1 MKLLGI
7 HLSPF
12 VRKVAVVLTI
22 KGVDYQQEPTMPG
35 SADAEF
41 AALSPLRKIPVLVD
55 GDFSL
60 ADSSV
65 ICEYLEE
72 KYPDPS
78 VLPSGL
84 EQRAQARF
92 LEEFGDSKL
101 VETASVIF
109 LENFINPVL
118 YGKEADAERVAKV
131 ENELLPPYLDYL
143 ESRVPPE
150 GYLFGSF
157 CTADIAIVSP
167 IFNAAYGGYAV
178 DASRWPRYAAFVD
191 RVAEHPAV
199 MKVRDL
205 EKQAVAQLQ
214 SNA

>member
-22 KGVDYQQEPTMPG
+22 KGIDYEQEPTMPG
-35 SADAEF
+35 SADAGF
-41 AALSPLRKIPVLVD
+41 VALSPLRKIPVLVD

-72 KYPDPS
+72 KYPEPR
-78 VLPSGL
+78 VLPSGP

-118 YGKEADAERVAKV
+118 YGKETDTERVEKV

-150 GYLFGSF
+150 GFLFGDF

-167 IFNAAYGGYAV
+167 IFNAAYGGYTV
-178 DASRWPRYAAFVD
+178 DASRWPRYAAFVN

-205 EKQAVAQLQ
+205 EKQAVTQMQ